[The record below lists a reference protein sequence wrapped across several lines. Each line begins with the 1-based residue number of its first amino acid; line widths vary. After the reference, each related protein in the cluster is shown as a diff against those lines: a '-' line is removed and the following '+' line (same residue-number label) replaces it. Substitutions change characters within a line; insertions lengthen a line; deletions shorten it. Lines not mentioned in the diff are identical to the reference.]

1 LLNTK
6 GIYAHVEVVATVV
19 DPKEGMNKTTNI
31 FNFKFKGQQEARK
44 ILPESYSEGI
54 KYLSARRQHLEDL

>member
-1 LLNTK
+1 
-6 GIYAHVEVVATVV
+6 VVATVV